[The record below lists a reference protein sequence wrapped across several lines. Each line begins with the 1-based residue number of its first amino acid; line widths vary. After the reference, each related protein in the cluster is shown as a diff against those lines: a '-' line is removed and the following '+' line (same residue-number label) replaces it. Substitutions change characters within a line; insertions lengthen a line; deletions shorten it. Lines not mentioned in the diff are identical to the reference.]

1 MKLNVMIMTE
11 SKNRN
16 KPMSHALSSA
26 RMVRK

>member
-11 SKNRN
+11 SKIET
-16 KPMSHALSSA
+16 KAMSHALSSA